1 MHYDPFGITNI
12 KSLLNNNHLYLSK
25 NRGQN
30 YLINRQTAEKI
41 VHCLPPLSDNQEYF
55 EVGTGLGALTVIL
68 VEQGKTI
75 SLEIDQGVYNLVS
88 QKFIHPNLQLI
99 HGDFLKWTDYPKDK
113 QYIFI
118 SNLPYSISGEA
129 IKHFIE
135 QDIFQFGILMLQK
148 EFADRMEASI
158 DSSNYG
164 PLSVIVQNFLTV
176 KKLFSVGKGN
186 FFPEPKVDSL
196 VISIEKTTNKQ
207 DFSQKDFSEFIKTC
221 FLAKRKTLANNVSK
235 TPYAILATH
244 PLSKKRPDA
253 ITPQEWKELYYITKK
268 TPQ

>member
-1 MHYDPFGITNI
+1 MSYDPFGITNI
-12 KSLLNNNHLYLSK
+12 KSLLHDNNLYLSK

-41 VHCLPPLSDNQEYF
+41 VDCLPPLQNSQEYF
-55 EVGTGLGALTVIL
+55 EVGTGLGALTTIL
-68 VEQGKTI
+68 ADRGKTL

-88 QKFIHPNLQLI
+88 NSFSHPNLTLV

-135 QDIFQFGILMLQK
+135 QDTFEFGVLMLQK

-158 DSSNYG
+158 ASSNYG
-164 PLSVIVQNFLTV
+164 PLSVIVQNFLTI

-196 VISIEKTTNKQ
+196 VISIQKIKNQE
-207 DFSQKDFSEFIKTC
+207 DFSQKEFSEFIKTC

-235 TPYAILATH
+235 TPYSILATH
-244 PLSKKRPDA
+244 QLSKKRPDA
-253 ITPQEWKELYYITKK
+253 ITPQEWKELYFLTR
-268 TPQ
+268 T